1 MNVIVVE
8 DEKLAAERIQLLLN
22 QYDET
27 ISICGNL
34 ESIEETVNW
43 LQTKPHPDLMLMDI
57 HLSDGNCFEIFN
69 RVKINKPIIFTTAYD
84 NHAIDA
90 FNYFSIDYILK
101 PVTACALAN
110 AIHKYKMISD
120 VFHPHDYSM
129 LSLQL
134 KENLHIQYKDRF
146 LAKVGSRTFFV
157 QSADIACFL
166 ADNKIVH
173 VLDKNN
179 NKLNINYSME
189 KLESL
194 LNPHDFFR
202 VSRKVIIH
210 SKYIDLVKPY
220 ANNRLKII
228 LKGINLETEI
238 IISREKVSE
247 FRKWAEG

>member
-8 DEKLAAERIQLLLN
+8 DEKLAAERIQLLLKE
-22 QYDET
+22 YDDS

-43 LQTKPHPDLMLMDI
+43 LQTKAHPDLMLMDI

-101 PVTACALAN
+101 PVTASALAN
-110 AIHKYKMISD
+110 AIQKYKMMANA
-120 VFHPHDYSM
+120 FQPYDYSL
-129 LSLQL
+129 LSSQL
-134 KENLHIQYKDRF
+134 KENLHIQYKERF
-146 LAKVGSRTFFV
+146 LAKVGCRTFFV
-157 QSADIACFL
+157 LADDVVCFL
-166 ADNKIVH
+166 ADNKIVQ

-179 NKLNINYSME
+179 NRLNINYSME

-194 LNPHDFFR
+194 LDPRNFFR
-202 VSRKVIIH
+202 INRKIIIH
-210 SKYIDLVKPY
+210 SKYIDLAKPY
-220 ANNRLKII
+220 YNNRLKLV
-228 LKGINLETEI
+228 LKGINPESEI
-238 IISREKVSE
+238 IISREKVSA
-247 FRKWAEG
+247 FKKWAEG